1 MGTSKL
7 TILFEDPFWI
17 GLYEREDD
25 TGYAVCRIVF
35 GGEPRDQEVYAYLLE
50 HWRTLR
56 FSPPRPG
63 ADRPDAPKSPKRRQ
77 REARRMTQA
86 GGIGTKAQQALKLQ
100 QEQGK
105 QAASPAPASSGRR
118 RRPGSSSCGRSAER
132 KSTEVTD
139 LCAVFVWRPGALGS
153 CAAGGVCYNSG
164 VEHIAA
170 PLRRGGLE
178 GELRA

>member
-1 MGTSKL
+1 MGTSRL
-7 TILFEDPFWI
+7 TILFDDPFWI

-25 TGYAVCRIVF
+25 TEYSVCRIVF
-35 GGEPRDQEVYAYLLE
+35 GAEPRDQEVYAYLLE

-86 GGIGTKAQQALKLQ
+86 AGIGTKAQQALKLQ

-105 QAASPAPASSGRR
+105 QARLTHTRQQREAE
-118 RRPGSSSCGRSAER
+118 AER
-132 KSTEVTD
+132 KFQLRQMRRKEK
-139 LCAVFVWRPGALGS
+139 
-153 CAAGGVCYNSG
+153 
-164 VEHIAA
+164 
-170 PLRRGGLE
+170 RRGH
-178 GELRA
+178 

>member
-77 REARRMTQA
+77 REA
-86 GGIGTKAQQALKLQ
+86 
-100 QEQGK
+100 E
-105 QAASPAPASSGRR
+105 
-118 RRPGSSSCGRSAER
+118 AER
-132 KSTEVTD
+132 KFQLRQMRRKEK
-139 LCAVFVWRPGALGS
+139 
-153 CAAGGVCYNSG
+153 
-164 VEHIAA
+164 
-170 PLRRGGLE
+170 RRGH
-178 GELRA
+178 

>member
-7 TILFEDPFWI
+7 TILFDDPFWI

-63 ADRPDAPKSPKRRQ
+63 ADRPDAPKSHKRR
-77 REARRMTQA
+77 
-86 GGIGTKAQQALKLQ
+86 
-100 QEQGK
+100 
-105 QAASPAPASSGRR
+105 SGR
-118 RRPGSSSCGRSAER
+118 PGG
-132 KSTEVTD
+132 
-139 LCAVFVWRPGALGS
+139 
-153 CAAGGVCYNSG
+153 
-164 VEHIAA
+164 
-170 PLRRGGLE
+170 
-178 GELRA
+178 

>member
-25 TGYAVCRIVF
+25 TWYAVCRIVF

-100 QEQGK
+100 QERGK
-105 QAASPAPASSGRR
+105 RARLTHTRQQREAE
-118 RRPGSSSCGRSAER
+118 AER
-132 KSTEVTD
+132 KFQLRQMRRKEK
-139 LCAVFVWRPGALGS
+139 
-153 CAAGGVCYNSG
+153 
-164 VEHIAA
+164 
-170 PLRRGGLE
+170 RRGH
-178 GELRA
+178 

>member
-63 ADRPDAPKSPKRRQ
+63 TARPARTRQQ
-77 REARRMTQA
+77 REAEEARKFQLRQKRR
-86 GGIGTKAQQALKLQ
+86 KEK
-100 QEQGK
+100 
-105 QAASPAPASSGRR
+105 
-118 RRPGSSSCGRSAER
+118 
-132 KSTEVTD
+132 
-139 LCAVFVWRPGALGS
+139 
-153 CAAGGVCYNSG
+153 
-164 VEHIAA
+164 H
-170 PLRRGGLE
+170 RGH
-178 GELRA
+178 